1 MSHEM
6 SDKRIDQ
13 SSNFEVHRNTVG
25 VPPNS
30 DLGGFLQC
38 WSDSMYS
45 RYTLSTIPNWE
56 KKTWNKTIHMG
67 VSKNMGTP
75 KSSMFH
81 YKPSIL
87 GYPYFWKHPHLSVV
101 DFLFFADGSNDQSAL
116 VGRMSRRQLPQT
128 AGGLRAQTRKP
139 LAIVA
144 GVSVR
149 CGPALRQQHLN
160 EAVKRSELPDFNG
173 TTIESTS

>member
-1 MSHEM
+1 MLVWLYV
-6 SDKRIDQ
+6 
-13 SSNFEVHRNTVG
+13 FPLYLVHHPKLGKENMEQNDPHG
-25 VPPNS
+25 CFQKYGYPPNHP
-30 DLGGFLQC
+30 C
-38 WSDSMYS
+38 
-45 RYTLSTIPNWE
+45 STINHLFW
-56 KKTWNKTIHMG
+56 
-67 VSKNMGTP
+67 GTP
-75 KSSMFH
+75 
-81 YKPSIL
+81 I
-87 GYPYFWKHPHLSVV
+87 FWKHPHLSVV
-101 DFLFFADGSNDQSAL
+101 DFLFFADGSNDQTAL

>member
-1 MSHEM
+1 MFHLIQTWEDSF
-6 SDKRIDQ
+6 
-13 SSNFEVHRNTVG
+13 NVG
-25 VPPNS
+25 LPLCIPLYLVRHPK
-30 DLGGFLQC
+30 LG
-38 WSDSMYS
+38 
-45 RYTLSTIPNWE
+45 

-67 VSKNMGTP
+67 VSKKYGYPQIIHFNKVFHYFHHLFWGTP
-75 KSSMFH
+75 IFGN
-81 YKPSIL
+81 Y
-87 GYPYFWKHPHLSVV
+87 PHLSTV
-101 DFLFFADGSNDQSAL
+101 DFLFFADGSNDQTAL

>member
-1 MSHEM
+1 MLVCLYVFH
-6 SDKRIDQ
+6 
-13 SSNFEVHRNTVG
+13 
-25 VPPNS
+25 
-30 DLGGFLQC
+30 
-38 WSDSMYS
+38 
-45 RYTLSTIPNWE
+45 YTLSAIPNWE
-56 KKTWNKTIHMG
+56 TKTWNKTIHIG
-67 VSKNMGTP
+67 VSKKYGYPQIIHFN
-75 KSSMFH
+75 KMFH

-87 GYPYFWKHPHLSVV
+87 GYPYFWKHPHLSMV
-101 DFLFFADGSNDQSAL
+101 DFLFFADGSNDQTAL
-116 VGRMSRRQLPQT
+116 VGRRSRRQLPQT

>member
-1 MSHEM
+1 
-6 SDKRIDQ
+6 
-13 SSNFEVHRNTVG
+13 
-25 VPPNS
+25 
-30 DLGGFLQC
+30 
-38 WSDSMYS
+38 MYS
-45 RYTLSTIPNWE
+45 TIYLVHHPKLG
-56 KKTWNKTIHMG
+56 KKTWNKNYPHGCFQKYGYPQIIHFNK
-67 VSKNMGTP
+67 V
-75 KSSMFH
+75 FH

-87 GYPYFWKHPHLSVV
+87 GYPFFWKHPHLSMI
-101 DFLFFADGSNDQSAL
+101 DFLLFADGSNDQTAL
-116 VGRMSRRQLPQT
+116 VGRRSRRQLPQT